1 MVKTLLK
8 LCLREI
14 KRIVSDP
21 RIIALLVCGPFAYA
35 FIFGGVYWNGRTT
48 SVPIIIVDQDHSRLS
63 RELTTALRSSDS
75 LSIVGFANSPA
86 ELLPMARR
94 EEAYACVMFPMNFER
109 DVLAGR
115 APRVAVVLDA
125 SNVLISGV
133 AYRAAR
139 EVLGTYQIGA
149 DRRTL
154 EATGIP
160 NGSVAVVSR
169 PIIMAGRQLF
179 NPTSNYSYFL
189 LIGLVCA
196 ASQSVIR
203 MITGM
208 SIGLDS
214 YAALRQSVTADLPSL
229 PWLFATKVA
238 GTCCLA
244 IPVVFGAAASVLT
257 LFGMPHRGSLLLI
270 FSALAVYV
278 VIHVCMGFGYY
289 GLCKS
294 YILSTHLHLYM
305 APVLFFLSGF
315 TWPYYAM
322 PSAIQAIVQFIPIFH
337 MNCIMRK
344 VNLIGATAGWV
355 FPHLLALAVW
365 LVVAYAWGYAAFKR
379 WCSAQSIAPSPAE
392 TPKGR

>member
-8 LCLREI
+8 LCFRET
-14 KRIVSDP
+14 KRILYDQ
-21 RIIALLVCGPFAYA
+21 RIFVLLIGGPFAYA

-48 SVPIIIVDQDHSRLS
+48 NVPIIIVDQDHSRLS

-75 LSIVGFANSPA
+75 LSIAGFANSPA
-86 ELLPMARR
+86 ELIPLTRR
-94 EEAYACVMFPMNFER
+94 EVAYACVMFPLNFER

-115 APRVAVVLDA
+115 SPRVGVVLDG
-125 SNVLISGV
+125 SNTLIGGTALNAIRTIV
-133 AYRAAR
+133 
-139 EVLGTYQIGA
+139 GTYQVGV
-149 DRRTL
+149 DRRVL

-160 NGSVAVVSR
+160 SGSVSTIAR
-169 PIIMAGRQLF
+169 PIVMTGRQLF

-196 ASQSVIR
+196 ASQSVLR

-214 YAALRQSVTADLPSL
+214 YAALRESVTTDLPGV

-257 LFGMPHRGSLLLI
+257 LFGMPHRGSLVLV

-278 VIHVCMGFGYY
+278 VIHVCMGYGYY
-289 GLCKS
+289 GMCKS

-305 APVLFFLSGF
+305 AVVLFFLSGF

-322 PSAIQAIVQFIPIFH
+322 PRAVQAIAHCIPIFH

-344 VNLIGATAGWV
+344 VNLVGATAGWV
-355 FPHLLALAVW
+355 LPHLLALTAW
-365 LVVAYAWGYAAFKR
+365 LVVAYAWGYRAFEQWCRAQNMSPVSDSQTAA
-379 WCSAQSIAPSPAE
+379 
-392 TPKGR
+392 

>member
-8 LCLREI
+8 LCFREI
-14 KRIVSDP
+14 KRILADP
-21 RIIALLVCGPFAYA
+21 RIVSLLVCGPFAYA

-48 SVPIIIVDQDHSRLS
+48 NVSIIIVDQDHSRLS

-75 LSIVGFANSPA
+75 LSIMGFANSPS
-86 ELLPMARR
+86 ELLTLARR
-94 EEAYACVMFPMNFER
+94 EEAYACVMFPLNFER

-115 APRVAVVLDA
+115 SPRVAVVLDG
-125 SNVLISGV
+125 SNTLIGGTALNAIRTIV
-133 AYRAAR
+133 
-139 EVLGTYQIGA
+139 GTYQVGV
-149 DRRTL
+149 DRRVL

-160 NGSVAVVSR
+160 SGNVPTIAR
-169 PIIMAGRQLF
+169 PIVMTGRQLF

-196 ASQSVIR
+196 ASQSVLR

-214 YAALRQSVTADLPSL
+214 YAELSRSVTTDLPSA
-229 PWLFATKVA
+229 PWIFATKVA

-270 FSALAVYV
+270 FSTLAVYV

-289 GLCKS
+289 GMCKS

-322 PSAIQAIVQFIPIFH
+322 PPAVQAIARCIPIFH

-344 VNLIGATAGWV
+344 VNLVGATAGWV
-355 FPHLLALAVW
+355 LPHLLAFVVW
-365 LVVAYAWGYAAFKR
+365 LVVAYAWGYRAFKQ
-379 WCSAQSIAPSPAE
+379 WCRVQSIAPVPGSRTE
-392 TPKGR
+392 S

>member
-1 MVKTLLK
+1 MDKTLLK
-8 LCLREI
+8 LCLREV
-14 KRIVSDP
+14 KRIISDP
-21 RIIALLVCGPFAYA
+21 RIVTLLLCGPFAYA

-48 SVPIIIVDQDHSRLS
+48 NVPIIIVDQDHSRLS

-86 ELLPMARR
+86 ELPPMTRR
-94 EEAYACVMFPMNFER
+94 EEAYACVMFPLHFER

-115 APRVAVVLDA
+115 SPRVAIVLDG
-125 SNVLISGV
+125 SNTLIGGTALNAIRTIV
-133 AYRAAR
+133 
-139 EVLGTYQIGA
+139 GTYQVGV
-149 DRRTL
+149 DRRVL
-154 EATGIP
+154 EATGFP
-160 NGSVAVVSR
+160 AGSVPTVAR
-169 PIIMAGRQLF
+169 PIIMTGRQLF

-196 ASQSVIR
+196 ASQSVLR

-214 YAALRQSVTADLPSL
+214 YKELRDSVKTDMPSI

-257 LFGMPHRGSLLLI
+257 LFGMPHRGSLPLI

-278 VIHVCMGFGYY
+278 VIHVCMGYGYY
-289 GLCKS
+289 GMCKS
-294 YILSTHLHLYM
+294 YILSTHLHLFM
-305 APVLFFLSGF
+305 AVVLFFLSGF

-322 PSAIQAIVQFIPIFH
+322 PPADQAITPFIPIFH

-344 VNLIGATAGWV
+344 VNLVGATAGWV
-355 FPHLLALAVW
+355 LPHLVALAVW
-365 LVVAYAWGYAAFKR
+365 LVIAYAWGYKAFKQ
-379 WCSAQSIAPSPAE
+379 WCREQNLAPAPDSQAVA
-392 TPKGR
+392 

>member
-1 MVKTLLK
+1 MDKTLLK
-8 LCLREI
+8 LCLREV
-14 KRIVSDP
+14 KRIISDP
-21 RIIALLVCGPFAYA
+21 RLVTLLLCGPFAYA

-48 SVPIIIVDQDHSRLS
+48 NVPIIIVDQDHSRLS

-86 ELLPMARR
+86 ELPPMTRR
-94 EEAYACVMFPMNFER
+94 EEAYACVMFPLHFER

-115 APRVAVVLDA
+115 SPRVAIVLDG
-125 SNVLISGV
+125 SNTLIGGTALNAIRTIV
-133 AYRAAR
+133 
-139 EVLGTYQIGA
+139 GTYQVGV
-149 DRRTL
+149 DRRVL
-154 EATGIP
+154 EATGFP
-160 NGSVAVVSR
+160 AGSVPTVAR
-169 PIIMAGRQLF
+169 PIIMTGRQLF

-196 ASQSVIR
+196 ASQSVLR

-214 YAALRQSVTADLPSL
+214 YKELRDSVKTDMPSI

-257 LFGMPHRGSLLLI
+257 LFGMPHRGSLPLI

-278 VIHVCMGFGYY
+278 VIHVCMGYGYY
-289 GLCKS
+289 GMCKS
-294 YILSTHLHLYM
+294 YILSTHLHLFM
-305 APVLFFLSGF
+305 AVVLFFLSGF

-322 PSAIQAIVQFIPIFH
+322 PPAVQAITPFIPIFH

-344 VNLIGATAGWV
+344 VNLVGATAGWV
-355 FPHLLALAVW
+355 LPHLVALAVW
-365 LVVAYAWGYAAFKR
+365 LVIAYAWGYKAFKQ
-379 WCSAQSIAPSPAE
+379 WCREQNLAPAPDSQAVA
-392 TPKGR
+392 

>member
-1 MVKTLLK
+1 MDKTLLK
-8 LCLREI
+8 LCLREV

-21 RIIALLVCGPFAYA
+21 RIVALLLCGPFAYA

-48 SVPIIIVDQDHSRLS
+48 NVPIIVVDQDHSRLS

-86 ELLPMARR
+86 ELPTMTRR
-94 EEAYACVMFPMNFER
+94 EEAYACVMFPLHFER

-115 APRVAVVLDA
+115 SPRVAIVLDG
-125 SNVLISGV
+125 SNTLIGGTALNAIRTIV
-133 AYRAAR
+133 
-139 EVLGTYQIGA
+139 GTYQIGV
-149 DRRTL
+149 DRRVL
-154 EATGIP
+154 EATGFP
-160 NGSVAVVSR
+160 AGSVPTVAR
-169 PIIMAGRQLF
+169 PIIMTGRQLF

-196 ASQSVIR
+196 ASQSVLR

-214 YAALRQSVTADLPSL
+214 YKELRDSVKTDMPSI

-257 LFGMPHRGSLLLI
+257 LFGMPHRGSLPLI

-278 VIHVCMGFGYY
+278 VIHVCMGYGYY
-289 GLCKS
+289 GMCKS
-294 YILSTHLHLYM
+294 YILSTHLHLFM
-305 APVLFFLSGF
+305 AVVLFFLSGF
-315 TWPYYAM
+315 PWPYYAM
-322 PSAIQAIVQFIPIFH
+322 PPAVQAITPFIPIFH

-344 VNLIGATAGWV
+344 VNLVGATAGWV
-355 FPHLLALAVW
+355 LPHLLALVAW
-365 LVVAYAWGYAAFKR
+365 LVVAYAWGYAAFKQ
-379 WCSAQSIAPSPAE
+379 WCGGQGFTPVPDRE
-392 TPKGR
+392 TAS

>member
-8 LCLREI
+8 LCLRET
-14 KRIVSDP
+14 KRILSDQ
-21 RIIALLVCGPFAYA
+21 RIFILLLGGPFAYA

-48 SVPIIIVDQDHSRLS
+48 NVPIVIVDQDHSRLS

-75 LSIVGFANSPA
+75 LSIVGFANSPE
-86 ELLPMARR
+86 ELLTLVRR
-94 EEAYACVMFPMNFER
+94 EEAYACVMFPLNFER

-115 APRVAVVLDA
+115 SPRVGVVVDGSNTLIGGTALTAVRTVV
-125 SNVLISGV
+125 S
-133 AYRAAR
+133 
-139 EVLGTYQIGA
+139 TYQVGV
-149 DRRTL
+149 DRRAL

-160 NGSVAVVSR
+160 SGRVSTIAR
-169 PIIMAGRQLF
+169 PIVMTGRQLF

-196 ASQSVIR
+196 ASQSVLR

-208 SIGLDS
+208 SIGLDNN
-214 YAALRQSVTADLPSL
+214 AALRQSVTGDLPSI

-257 LFGMPHRGSLLLI
+257 VFGMPHRGSLLLI

-278 VIHVCMGFGYY
+278 VIHICMGFGYY
-289 GLCKS
+289 GMCKS
-294 YILSTHLHLYM
+294 YILSTHLHMFM
-305 APVLFFLSGF
+305 AVILFFLSGF

-322 PSAIQAIVQFIPIFH
+322 PPAVQAIAHCIPIFH

-344 VNLIGATAGWV
+344 VNLVGAEAGWV
-355 FPHLLALAVW
+355 LPHLLALGIW
-365 LVVAYAWGYAAFKR
+365 LILAYAWGYAAFKK
-379 WCSAQSIAPSPAE
+379 WCEGQNEVKSA
-392 TPKGR
+392 

>member
-1 MVKTLLK
+1 MAKTLLK
-8 LCLREI
+8 LCFRET
-14 KRIVSDP
+14 KRIISDP
-21 RIIALLVCGPFAYA
+21 RIFTLMLVGPFAYA

-48 SVPIIIVDQDHSRLS
+48 NIPIIIVDQDHSRLS

-75 LSIVGFANSPA
+75 LSIVGFADSPA
-86 ELLPMARR
+86 ELLPMTRR
-94 EEAYACVMFPMNFER
+94 EEAYACVMFPMHFER

-115 APRVAVVLDA
+115 SPRVAIVLDG
-125 SNVLISGV
+125 SNTLIGGT
-133 AYRAAR
+133 ALRAVH
-139 EVLGTYQIGA
+139 EVIGTYQVGV
-149 DRRTL
+149 DRRVL

-160 NGSVAVVSR
+160 KGNVPTIAR
-169 PIIMAGRQLF
+169 PIVMTGRHLF

-214 YAALRQSVTADLPSL
+214 YKEFRDSVKTDMPSA

-244 IPVVFGAAASVLT
+244 IPVVLGAAASVLT

-270 FSALAVYV
+270 FTALAVYV
-278 VIHVCMGFGYY
+278 VIHICMGYGYY
-289 GLCKS
+289 GICKS
-294 YILSTHLHLYM
+294 YILSTHLHLFM
-305 APVLFFLSGF
+305 AVVLFFLSGF

-322 PSAIQAIVQFIPIFH
+322 PPAVQAIAHCIPIFH

-344 VNLIGATAGWV
+344 VNLVGATAGWV
-355 FPHLLALAVW
+355 LPHLLALAVW
-365 LVVAYAWGYAAFKR
+365 LVVGYAWGYAAFKQ
-379 WCSAQSIAPSPAE
+379 WCRAQSTAPGE
-392 TPKGR
+392 GRAL

>member
-1 MVKTLLK
+1 MAKTLLK
-8 LCLREI
+8 LCFRET
-14 KRIVSDP
+14 KRILSDQ
-21 RIIALLVCGPFAYA
+21 RIFVLLLCGPFAYA

-48 SVPIIIVDQDHSRLS
+48 NVPIIIVDQDHSRLS

-86 ELLPMARR
+86 ELLTLTRR
-94 EEAYACVMFPMNFER
+94 EEAYACVMFPLNFER

-115 APRVAVVLDA
+115 SQRVAVVLDG
-125 SNVLISGV
+125 SNILIGGTALNAIRTIV
-133 AYRAAR
+133 
-139 EVLGTYQIGA
+139 GTYQVGV
-149 DRRTL
+149 DRRVL

-160 NGSVAVVSR
+160 GGNVSTVAR
-169 PIIMAGRQLF
+169 PIIMTGRQLF

-208 SIGLDS
+208 LIGLDS
-214 YAALRQSVTADLPSL
+214 YASLHQSVKGDMPGI

-244 IPVVFGAAASVLT
+244 IPVVFGAVASVLT
-257 LFGMPHRGSLLLI
+257 AFGMPHRGSLLLI
-270 FSALAVYV
+270 YFALAVYV
-278 VIHVCMGFGYY
+278 VIHVCMGYGYY
-289 GLCKS
+289 GVCKS
-294 YILSTHLHLYM
+294 YILSKHLHLYM
-305 APVLFFLSGF
+305 AVVLFFLSGF

-322 PSAIQAIVQFIPIFH
+322 PRTVQAIAHCIPIFH

-344 VNLIGATAGWV
+344 VNLVGATAGWV
-355 FPHLLALAVW
+355 LPHLVALAVW
-365 LVVAYAWGYAAFKR
+365 LVIAYAWGYRAFKQ
-379 WCSAQSIAPSPAE
+379 WCRDQNLAPAPDSQAVA
-392 TPKGR
+392 

>member
-1 MVKTLLK
+1 MAKTLLK
-8 LCLREI
+8 LCLREA
-14 KRIVSDP
+14 KRILSDQ
-21 RIIALLVCGPFAYA
+21 RIFVLLIGGPFAYA

-48 SVPIIIVDQDHSRLS
+48 NVPIIIVDQDHSRLS

-86 ELLPMARR
+86 ELVAMARR
-94 EEAYACVMFPMNFER
+94 EQAYACVMFPLNFER

-115 APRVAVVLDA
+115 APRVAVVLDT

-149 DRRTL
+149 DRRVL

-160 NGSVAVVSR
+160 NGSVAVASR
-169 PIIMAGRQLF
+169 PIVMTGRQLF

-214 YAALRQSVTADLPSL
+214 YTALRRSVARDLPSL
-229 PWLFATKVA
+229 PWLFVTKVA

-244 IPVVFGAAASVLT
+244 IPVVFGAVASVLAV
-257 LFGMPHRGSLLLI
+257 FGMPHRGSLLLI
-270 FSALAVYV
+270 YFALTLYV
-278 VIHVCMGFGYY
+278 VIHVCMGYGYY
-289 GLCKS
+289 GMCKS
-294 YILSTHLHLYM
+294 HILSTHLHLFM
-305 APVLFFLSGF
+305 AVVLFFLSGF

-322 PSAIQAIVQFIPIFH
+322 PPAIQAIVHFVPIFH

-344 VNLIGATAGWV
+344 VNLVGATAGWV
-355 FPHLLALAVW
+355 LPHLLALAVW
-365 LVVAYAWGYAAFKR
+365 LVVAYAWGYAAFKN
-379 WCSAQSIAPSPAE
+379 WCKAPDVAPVPESATE
-392 TPKGR
+392 G

>member
-1 MVKTLLK
+1 MAKTLQK
-8 LCLREI
+8 LCFREI
-14 KRIVSDP
+14 RRIFSDP
-21 RIIALLVCGPFAYA
+21 RIISLLVCGPFAYA

-48 SVPIIIVDQDHSRLS
+48 SVPVIIVDQDHSRLS

-75 LSIVGFANSPA
+75 LSIEGYANSPS
-86 ELLPMARR
+86 ELLTLARR
-94 EEAYACVMFPMNFER
+94 EKAYACVMFPLNFER

-115 APRVAVVLDA
+115 APKVAVVLDG
-125 SNVLISGV
+125 SNTLIGGTALNAV
-133 AYRAAR
+133 RT
-139 EVLGTYQIGA
+139 VIGTYQIGV
-149 DRRTL
+149 DRAVL

-160 NGSVAVVSR
+160 SGSVPTIAR
-169 PIIMAGRQLF
+169 PIVMTGRQLF

-214 YAALRQSVTADLPSL
+214 YKELRDSVKADMPSI

-257 LFGMPHRGSLLLI
+257 LFGMPHRGSILLI

-278 VIHVCMGFGYY
+278 VIHVCMGYGYY
-289 GLCKS
+289 GMCKS
-294 YILSTHLHLYM
+294 YILSTHLHLFM
-305 APVLFFLSGF
+305 AVVLFFLSGF

-322 PSAIQAIVQFIPIFH
+322 PPAVQAVAHCIPIFH

-344 VNLIGATAGWV
+344 VNLVGATAGWV
-355 FPHLLALAVW
+355 FPHLFALAVW
-365 LVVAYAWGYAAFKR
+365 LVVAYAWGYRAFEQ
-379 WCSAQSIAPSPAE
+379 WCRAQNSAPVPYRQTE
-392 TPKGR
+392 G

>member
-1 MVKTLLK
+1 MAKTLLE

-14 KRIVSDP
+14 KRIFSDV
-21 RIIALLVCGPFAYA
+21 RILTLLVCGPFAYA

-48 SVPIIIVDQDHSRLS
+48 DVPIIIVDQDHSRLS
-63 RELTTALRSSDS
+63 REITTALRSSDS
-75 LSIVGFANSPA
+75 LKIVGFADAPSD
-86 ELLPMARR
+86 LVPMIRR
-94 EEAYACVMFPMNFER
+94 EEAYVCVMFPLNFER

-115 APRVAVVLDA
+115 SPKVGIVLDG
-125 SNVLISGV
+125 SNTLIGGTALNAIRTTV
-133 AYRAAR
+133 A
-139 EVLGTYQIGA
+139 TYQIGV
-149 DRRTL
+149 DRRVL

-160 NGSVAVVSR
+160 SGSVPIASR
-169 PIIMAGRQLF
+169 PIIMTARQLF

-214 YAALRQSVTADLPSL
+214 YEALRRSVTGDLPSM

-244 IPVVFGAAASVLT
+244 IPVVFGAATSVLT
-257 LFGMPHRGSLLLI
+257 LFGMPHRGSLLPI

-278 VIHVCMGFGYY
+278 VIHVCMGYGYY
-289 GLCKS
+289 GMCKS
-294 YILSTHLHLYM
+294 YILSTHLHLFM
-305 APVLFFLSGF
+305 AVVLFFLSGF

-322 PSAIQAIVQFIPIFH
+322 PSAVQTVAHFVPIFH

-344 VNLIGATAGWV
+344 VNLVGATAGWV
-355 FPHLLALAVW
+355 LPHILALAMW
-365 LVVAYAWGYAAFKR
+365 LVVAYAWGYRAFKQ
-379 WCSAQSIAPSPAE
+379 WCKAQSM
-392 TPKGR
+392 TPVPGGQTES

>member
-1 MVKTLLK
+1 MVKTLIK
-8 LCLREI
+8 LCFRET
-14 KRIVSDP
+14 KRILSDQ
-21 RIIALLVCGPFAYA
+21 RIFVLLLGGPFAYA

-48 SVPIIIVDQDHSRLS
+48 NVPIVIVDQDHSRLS
-63 RELTTALRSSDS
+63 RELITALRSSDS
-75 LSIVGFANSPA
+75 LSIVGFANSPS
-86 ELLPMARR
+86 ELLTMVRR
-94 EEAYACVMFPMNFER
+94 EEAYACVMFPANFER

-115 APRVAVVLDA
+115 SPRVAIMLDG
-125 SNVLISGV
+125 SNTLIGGTALNAV
-133 AYRAAR
+133 RTI
-139 EVLGTYQIGA
+139 VGTYQVGV
-149 DRRTL
+149 DRRVL

-160 NGSVAVVSR
+160 NGNVPTITR
-169 PIIMAGRQLF
+169 PIVMTGRQLF

-196 ASQSVIR
+196 ASQSVLR

-214 YAALRQSVTADLPSL
+214 YAALRRSVEADLPST

-244 IPVVFGAAASVLT
+244 IPVVFGAATAVLT

-278 VIHVCMGFGYY
+278 VIHVCMGYGYY
-289 GLCKS
+289 GMCRS
-294 YILSTHLHLYM
+294 YILSTHLHLFM
-305 APVLFFLSGF
+305 AVVLFFLSGF

-322 PSAIQAIVQFIPIFH
+322 PRAVQALAHFIPIFH

-344 VNLIGATAGWV
+344 VNLVGATASWV
-355 FPHLLALAVW
+355 LPHLLALAIW
-365 LVVAYAWGYAAFKR
+365 LVAAWAWGYAAFKN
-379 WCSAQSIAPSPAE
+379 WCEAQIAAKSA
-392 TPKGR
+392 

>member
-1 MVKTLLK
+1 MDKTLLK
-8 LCLREI
+8 LCLREV
-14 KRIVSDP
+14 KRIISDP
-21 RIIALLVCGPFAYA
+21 RIVTLLLCGPFAYA

-48 SVPIIIVDQDHSRLS
+48 NVPIIIVDQDHSRLS

-86 ELLPMARR
+86 ELPPMTRR
-94 EEAYACVMFPMNFER
+94 EEAYACVMFPLHFER

-115 APRVAVVLDA
+115 SPRVAIVLDG
-125 SNVLISGV
+125 SNTLIGGTALNAIRTIV
-133 AYRAAR
+133 
-139 EVLGTYQIGA
+139 GTYQVGV
-149 DRRTL
+149 DRRVL
-154 EATGIP
+154 EATGFP
-160 NGSVAVVSR
+160 AGSVPTVAR
-169 PIIMAGRQLF
+169 PIIMTGRQLF

-196 ASQSVIR
+196 ASQSVLR

-214 YAALRQSVTADLPSL
+214 YKELRDSVKTDMPSI

-244 IPVVFGAAASVLT
+244 IPVVFG
-257 LFGMPHRGSLLLI
+257 MPHRGSLPLI

-278 VIHVCMGFGYY
+278 VIHVCMGYGYY
-289 GLCKS
+289 GMCKS
-294 YILSTHLHLYM
+294 YILSTHLHLFM
-305 APVLFFLSGF
+305 AVVLFFLSGF

-322 PSAIQAIVQFIPIFH
+322 PPAVQAITPFIPIFH

-344 VNLIGATAGWV
+344 VNLVGATAGWV
-355 FPHLLALAVW
+355 LPHLVALAVW
-365 LVVAYAWGYAAFKR
+365 LVIAYAWGYKAFKQ
-379 WCSAQSIAPSPAE
+379 WCREQNLAPAPDSQAVA
-392 TPKGR
+392 

>member
-1 MVKTLLK
+1 MDKTLLK
-8 LCLREI
+8 LCLREV
-14 KRIVSDP
+14 KRIISDP
-21 RIIALLVCGPFAYA
+21 RIVTLLLCGPFAYA

-48 SVPIIIVDQDHSRLS
+48 NVPIIIVDQDHSRLS

-86 ELLPMARR
+86 ELPPMTRR
-94 EEAYACVMFPMNFER
+94 EEAYACVMFPLHFER

-115 APRVAVVLDA
+115 SPRVAIVLDG
-125 SNVLISGV
+125 SNTLIGGTALNAIRTIV
-133 AYRAAR
+133 
-139 EVLGTYQIGA
+139 GTYQVGV
-149 DRRTL
+149 DRRVL
-154 EATGIP
+154 EATGFP
-160 NGSVAVVSR
+160 AGSVPTVAR
-169 PIIMAGRQLF
+169 PIIMTGRQLF

-189 LIGLVCA
+189 LIVLVCA
-196 ASQSVIR
+196 ASQSVLR

-214 YAALRQSVTADLPSL
+214 YKELRDSVKTDMPSI

-257 LFGMPHRGSLLLI
+257 LFGMPHRGSLPLI

-278 VIHVCMGFGYY
+278 VIHVCMGYGYY
-289 GLCKS
+289 GMCKS
-294 YILSTHLHLYM
+294 YILSTHLHLFM
-305 APVLFFLSGF
+305 AVVLFFLSGF

-322 PSAIQAIVQFIPIFH
+322 PPAVQAITPFIPIFH

-344 VNLIGATAGWV
+344 VNLVGATAGWV
-355 FPHLLALAVW
+355 LPHLVALAVW
-365 LVVAYAWGYAAFKR
+365 LVIAYAWGYKAFKQ
-379 WCSAQSIAPSPAE
+379 WCREQNLAPAPDSQAVA
-392 TPKGR
+392 

>member
-1 MVKTLLK
+1 MARTLVK
-8 LCLREI
+8 LCFREI
-14 KRIVSDP
+14 KRILSDC
-21 RIIALLVCGPFAYA
+21 RIITLLVCGPFAYA

-48 SVPIIIVDQDHSRLS
+48 DVPIIIVDQDHSRLS

-75 LSIVGFANSPA
+75 LSIVGFANSPS
-86 ELLPMARR
+86 ELLTLARR
-94 EEAYACVMFPMNFER
+94 EEAYACVMFPLNFER

-115 APRVAVVLDA
+115 SPRVGVVLDG
-125 SNVLISGV
+125 SNTLIGGTALNAIRTV
-133 AYRAAR
+133 I
-139 EVLGTYQIGA
+139 GTYQVGV
-149 DRRTL
+149 DRRVL
-154 EATGIP
+154 ESTGIP
-160 NGSVAVVSR
+160 TGNVPTIAR
-169 PIIMAGRQLF
+169 PIVMTGRQLF

-196 ASQSVIR
+196 ASQSVLR

-214 YAALRQSVTADLPSL
+214 YAKLRQSVTTDLPSV

-289 GLCKS
+289 GMCKS

-322 PSAIQAIVQFIPIFH
+322 PRSVQAIVHFVPIFH

-344 VNLIGATAGWV
+344 VNLVGATPGWV
-355 FPHLLALAVW
+355 LPHLLALAVW
-365 LVVAYAWGYAAFKR
+365 LVVAYAWGYMAFKK
-379 WCSAQSIAPSPAE
+379 WCETQNVVKSA
-392 TPKGR
+392 

>member
-1 MVKTLLK
+1 MARTLLK
-8 LCLREI
+8 LCFREI
-14 KRIVSDP
+14 KRILSDP
-21 RIIALLVCGPFAYA
+21 RVIGLLACGPFAYA

-48 SVPIIIVDQDHSRLS
+48 NVPIVIVDQDHSRLS

-75 LSIVGFANSPA
+75 LSIVGFVDSPA
-86 ELLPMARR
+86 ELIPMTRR
-94 EEAYACVMFPMNFER
+94 EEAYACVMFPLNFER

-115 APRVAVVLDA
+115 SPKVGVVLDG
-125 SNVLISGV
+125 SNTLIGGTALNAIRTV
-133 AYRAAR
+133 
-139 EVLGTYQIGA
+139 VGTYQVGV
-149 DRRTL
+149 DRRVL

-160 NGSVAVVSR
+160 SGNVPTIAR
-169 PIIMAGRQLF
+169 PIVMTGRQLF

-189 LIGLVCA
+189 LIGLVLA

-208 SIGLDS
+208 SIGMDS
-214 YAALRQSVTADLPSL
+214 YAALRGSVETELPNL

-238 GTCCLA
+238 GTCILA
-244 IPVVFGAAASVLT
+244 IPIVFGAAISVLT

-278 VIHVCMGFGYY
+278 IIHVCMGFGYY
-289 GLCKS
+289 GMCKS

-305 APVLFFLSGF
+305 APILFFMSGF

-322 PSAIQAIVQFIPIFH
+322 PPAVQAIAHFVPIFH

-344 VNLIGATAGWV
+344 VNLVGATASWV

-365 LVVAYAWGYAAFKR
+365 LVVAYAWGYLAFKS
-379 WCSAQSIAPSPAE
+379 WFKAQIVAPLPESATQ
-392 TPKGR
+392 G